1 MARKSASLCIYNQL
15 TRVPE
20 LDFNASIVKWLR
32 DELVI
37 RDHKPAVAFSPVR
50 ALFDKE
56 IDLLIKT
63 SPRLAHA
70 AVLSRLTPL
79 LLDIDL
85 GAHLQGRL
93 LSDLVNET
101 GYRSALS
108 QGQAKNN
115 GENFVNAIV
124 YSLAQLLR
132 HQDEILV
139 DKGTPPGL
147 KNSLTLTRRVAIASG
162 SRDIRIPIECDFA
175 VYARNDPTNAI
186 VVSAKTRLKEVFHV
200 GTMWK
205 ILFDMVGDDYCESKW
220 GLKSSG
226 STENIDYCFATADM
240 IPPKGKKTQGPDVE
254 RDVPRNLI
262 AMDASFFDY
271 VFVSKA
277 GIPHVS
283 TKLDYHGVKESLF
296 HELGCIIDLIEQ
308 KFGISLS

>member
-1 MARKSASLCIYNQL
+1 MARKPALPCIYNQL
-15 TRVPE
+15 TRAPE
-20 LDFNASIVKWLR
+20 FNFNASIVNWLR
-32 DELVI
+32 DELII

-56 IDLLIKT
+56 IDVLLKS
-63 SPRLAHA
+63 SPRSAHA
-70 AVLSRLTPL
+70 TLLSRLTPL
-79 LLDIDL
+79 LLDVDL

-124 YSLAQLLR
+124 YSIAQLLS

-147 KNSLTLTRRVAIASG
+147 KNSLTLTREVAFASG

-175 VYARNDPTNAI
+175 VYARSDPTNAI

-205 ILFDMVGDDYCESKW
+205 ILFDMVGDNYCEKKW
-220 GLKSSG
+220 GLKSVG

-283 TKLDYHGVKESLF
+283 SVLDYRAAKESLF

-308 KFGISLS
+308 KFGISLG